1 MKYRKRTHTC
11 GELRSRDTG
20 KAVTLTGWVDSVRN
34 LGGVI
39 FIIVRDRY
47 GKTQAV
53 FNPQN
58 DQNLHDSAAGLHSED
73 VISLSGKIAHR
84 PDGMVN
90 PSMPTG
96 EIDII
101 GESLTIL
108 SRSDVPP
115 FSIIDDVSASE
126 ELRLQYRYLDLR
138 RPSLLKNFELRHR
151 MYQIARKYFD
161 ELKFLEIETPFLMKS
176 TPEGAR
182 DFLVPSRIH
191 RGKFYALPQS
201 PQTYKQILMVAG
213 MDRYFQ
219 IVKCFRDEDL
229 RADRQPEF
237 TQIDVEMSFAD
248 ESDVMSVTE
257 GLMVRFFRELKG
269 VEITTPFPRIRYKE
283 AIENYGSDKPDT
295 RFGIQLHSISDIC
308 ANTQFRIFSET
319 VQKGGVV
326 AGLTAPACASFSR
339 SQIDGL
345 TDFVK
350 KLGAGGLV
358 WIRVSDGKME
368 SPVEKFLGQDVLRKI
383 AERMDTHDGDL
394 VLIISDAWSKAYT
407 ILGALRLEIGRRL
420 NVIDEGKDQLLWVTD
435 FPMFEYDDTEKRY
448 VAVHHPFTSPNLD
461 DIPLI
466 DKEPSKARA
475 RAYDLVLNGNE
486 IAGGSIRIHDRSL
499 QTSVFKLL
507 GIDEKEAREK
517 FGFLLDAFRYGAPP
531 HGGIAFGFDRI
542 CMILAGE
549 KSIRDVIA
557 FPKTTSAMSLMDNSP
572 SHVDPVQLKDL
583 HIKITDE

>member
-1 MKYRKRTHTC
+1 
-11 GELRSRDTG
+11 
-20 KAVTLTGWVDSVRN
+20 
-34 LGGVI
+34 
-39 FIIVRDRY
+39 
-47 GKTQAV
+47 
-53 FNPQN
+53 
-58 DQNLHDSAAGLHSED
+58 
-73 VISLSGKIAHR
+73 
-84 PDGMVN
+84 
-90 PSMPTG
+90 
-96 EIDII
+96 
-101 GESLTIL
+101 
-108 SRSDVPP
+108 VPP

-319 VQKGGVV
+319 LQKGGVV

-383 AERMDTHDGDL
+383 AERMDAHDGDL